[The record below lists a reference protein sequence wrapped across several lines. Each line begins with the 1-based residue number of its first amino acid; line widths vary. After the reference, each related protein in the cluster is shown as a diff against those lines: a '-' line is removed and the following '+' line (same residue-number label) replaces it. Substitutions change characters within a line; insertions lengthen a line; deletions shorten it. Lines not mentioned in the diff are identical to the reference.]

1 MVNIAMLMRGRLR
14 LSKQTLGSLYA
25 NTPEKD
31 FTCTVVSD
39 SEDDFRVTR
48 LLRSY
53 LDHKNFALLE
63 ANNSGHVLAQLKN
76 LAVGW
81 SSQRF
86 GRADWLYISDG
97 DVYFCPG
104 WLEKLTTVAI
114 CSEANNFRLWGG
126 QIHPFH
132 HPINQSSEH
141 PILCQNGELAIP
153 VHMTEHSILDGP
165 SWLMRWKTWNEY
177 GPFSRRN
184 EPGPCRSEEYPFC
197 QRLTAPINGG
207 SYRDAEAHNGQ
218 AWGGGRIGVIQP
230 HVVIHTGLTQT
241 DGRDAPGRKERE
253 AMIPEG
259 VLAE

>member
-1 MVNIAMLMRGRLR
+1 MTNICILMRGRLR
-14 LSKQTLGSLYA
+14 LSRQALESLYA

-31 FTCTVVSD
+31 FICTVVSD
-39 SEDDFRVTR
+39 SEEDFRVTR
-48 LLRSY
+48 LLHSY

-63 ANNSGHVLAQLKN
+63 VSNSGHVLAQLKN

-86 GRADWLYISDG
+86 GRGDWLYISDG

-104 WLEKLTTVAI
+104 WLEKLTEIASQT
-114 CSEANNFRLWGG
+114 EREDFRLWGG

-132 HPINQSSEH
+132 QP
-141 PILCQNGELAIP
+141 LKP
-153 VHMTEHSILDGP
+153 VNEQQFVWRAVDGKMTEHAILDGP

-207 SYRDAEAHNGQ
+207 SYRDAESRNGQ
-218 AWGGGRIGVIQP
+218 PWGGGRIGVISP
-230 HVVIHTGLTQT
+230 HCVIHTGLTQT
-241 DGRDAPGRKERE
+241 DGKDAPGRKERE

-259 VLAE
+259 VIAE